1 MNKMPVEQATT
12 IWENAQKSVGYKT
25 ARKNLL
31 NSWICD
37 PIYIKNIFSLR
48 HNPQL
53 GLLSDEAIRHAQL
66 EKMESLIP
74 FLFSME
80 AQKVVE
86 IREPCEPQITLLAK
100 KCRLEEMLFLMTE
113 YKEILFKIF
122 GEVLYDET
130 KQSLLGYYRNF
141 VGCLLDQCKKLYQA
155 EYQTARTNAQDYIE
169 ANELSFDV
177 LYAEAVMSH
186 FMARP
191 ERERSAATFV
201 DTVKVFVPD
210 EHDPNGMD
218 LLHLIH
224 FITVSYRGLLFFE
237 WEEFIVDSPCF
248 KREEKVV

>member
-1 MNKMPVEQATT
+1 MNKMTLEAAQQ
-12 IWENAQKSVGYKT
+12 IWEVTHKAVGYKT

-86 IREPCEPQITLLAK
+86 IREPGEPQLTLLAK
-100 KCRLEEMLFLMTE
+100 KCRLEEALYLMKE
-113 YKEILFKIF
+113 YKTILSQAF
-122 GEVLYDET
+122 GEDSYEDIRIA
-130 KQSLLGYYRNF
+130 LLDYYRNF

-169 ANELSFDV
+169 ANELTFDV
-177 LYAEAVMSH
+177 NYAEGVMSH
-186 FMARP
+186 FLARP
-191 ERERSAATFV
+191 ERERSAANLAETIKLFL
-201 DTVKVFVPD
+201 PD
-210 EHDPNGMD
+210 EHDPPGMD
-218 LLHLIH
+218 RLHLIH
-224 FITVSYRGLLFFE
+224 FLTESYRDFLLCG

-248 KREEKVV
+248 EREEKAV